1 MVHAEYD
8 DFFAGVKFEF
18 EADPCNVP
26 VPGTI
31 VPGYGV
37 HAADIA
43 CGRHDSVVEG
53 ETQAVTGA
61 AQGIVAA
68 SGHDRKRSDKHAP
81 KHVSAN
87 NARTNIHKSRVEAA
101 RAAVLI
107 PGAGGITSAYVGGEN
122 GPLPEGLRKTCPL
135 VSVKRRG
142 RFVYHLKPAGTAAST
157 LKATVEDVT
166 DEEEGAGAGAGADA
180 DAESSDDDV
189 VLFRLDNDI

>member
-1 MVHAEYD
+1 MGTTET
-8 DFFAGVKFEF
+8 
-18 EADPCNVP
+18 VP
-26 VPGTI
+26 TSTNGARRGHRPPPD
-31 VPGYGV
+31 PGYGPV
-37 HAADIA
+37 
-43 CGRHDSVVEG
+43 
-53 ETQAVTGA
+53 GA
-61 AQGIVAA
+61 
-68 SGHDRKRSDKHAP
+68 RAP
-81 KHVSAN
+81 QPLLPQRPPP
-87 NARTNIHKSRVEAA
+87 ARGGAGPVRRARGGGGVEAA